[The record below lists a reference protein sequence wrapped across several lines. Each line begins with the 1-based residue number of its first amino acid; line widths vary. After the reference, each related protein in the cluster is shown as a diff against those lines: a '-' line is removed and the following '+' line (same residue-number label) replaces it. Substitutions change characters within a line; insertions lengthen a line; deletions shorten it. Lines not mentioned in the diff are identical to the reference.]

1 MAAVRAYEVRDRTG
15 IDKKSRFT
23 IRESAA
29 RPHYMEITVFGMG
42 YVGCVTAACLAEMG
56 HSVTG
61 VDLQG
66 VKVSLINSGKS
77 PVIEPGLEELIRCGV
92 DAGRLQAT
100 QRVRRL
106 GDISLVCVG
115 TPSNEN
121 GSLGLAQMERVMSEI
136 GGLLRSANGFHV
148 VVVRSTVLPGTVNN
162 VVRPLLEQESGK
174 EDGKHFGIC
183 MNPEFMRET
192 TAIHDFYH
200 PPFTIV
206 GTCDNRA
213 VERVAALYSSL
224 KAPMEQTS
232 IPVAELIKYVS
243 NAFHA
248 LKVCFANE
256 IGNLS
261 KGMGIDSH
269 QVMDIFCKDTKLNI
283 SPYYLKPGF
292 AFGGSC
298 LPKDLRAILYKA
310 KQLDLELPLV
320 GAVLETNR
328 KQVEVAINLI
338 RKTGKSRVGVLGL
351 SFKAG
356 TDDLRESPIVL
367 LIETLI
373 GKGHKLAIYDEE
385 VALAKL
391 VGANKRY
398 IEETIPHIS
407 SLMVPS
413 PKEVIE
419 ASDVVVVGKNSPQ
432 IQEAVANNSDSKL
445 VIDLV
450 RLPFEC
456 VRASQN
462 YKGICW

>member
-261 KGMGIDSH
+261 KSLGIDSH
-269 QVMDIFCKDTKLNI
+269 KVMELFCKDTKLNI
-283 SPYYLKPGF
+283 SPYYLRPGF

-310 KQLDLELPLV
+310 KQLDLELPVLN
-320 GAVLETNR
+320 AVLETNR

-419 ASDVVVVGKNSPQ
+419 ASDVVVVGKNNPQ

>member
-1 MAAVRAYEVRDRTG
+1 MDV
-15 IDKKSRFT
+15 
-23 IRESAA
+23 
-29 RPHYMEITVFGMG
+29 TVFGMG

-66 VKVSLINSGKS
+66 VKVSLVNSGKS
-77 PVIEPGLEELIRCGV
+77 PIIEPDLEQFIRRGV

-100 QRVRRL
+100 QRVQTL
-106 GDISLVCVG
+106 DDISLICVG
-115 TPSNEN
+115 TPGNGN
-121 GSLGLAQMERVMSEI
+121 GSLGLSQVERVVSEI
-136 GGLLRSANGFHV
+136 GELLRSANNFHV
-148 VVVRSTVLPGTVNN
+148 VVVRSTVLPGTVEN
-162 VVRPLLEQESGK
+162 VIRPLLEQTSGK
-174 EDGKHFGIC
+174 MYGKDFGIC

-200 PPFTIV
+200 PPFTIIGARDDRSFEQV
-206 GTCDNRA
+206 A
-213 VERVAALYSSL
+213 AMYSSVKSPVERV
-224 KAPMEQTS
+224 P
-232 IPVAELIKYVS
+232 IPVAELIKYAS

-269 QVMDIFCKDTKLNI
+269 KVMEIFCKDTKLNI
-283 SPYYLKPGF
+283 SPYYLRPGF

-310 KQLDLELPLV
+310 KQLDLELPVL

-328 KQVEVAINLI
+328 KQVEVAFNLI
-338 RKTGKSRVGVLGL
+338 RQTGKSRVGVLGL
-351 SFKAG
+351 SFKG
-356 TDDLRESPIVL
+356 GSDDLRESPIVV

-385 VALAKL
+385 VALARL
-391 VGANKRY
+391 VGANKHY
-398 IEETIPHIS
+398 IEQAIPHIS

-419 ASDVVVVGKNSPQ
+419 ASDVVVVGKNNPQ
-432 IQEAVANNSDSKL
+432 IQEAIANHSDSKL
-445 VIDLV
+445 IIDLI
-450 RLPFEC
+450 RLPPEA
-456 VRASQN
+456 VKPSAN
-462 YKGICW
+462 YQGICW

>member
-1 MAAVRAYEVRDRTG
+1 MD
-15 IDKKSRFT
+15 
-23 IRESAA
+23 
-29 RPHYMEITVFGMG
+29 ITVFGMG

-61 VDLQG
+61 VDLQE
-66 VKVSLINSGKS
+66 VKVSLVNLGKS
-77 PVIEPGLEELIRCGV
+77 PVIEPGLEQLIRRGV

-100 QRVRRL
+100 QRVQRL
-106 GDISLVCVG
+106 DDISLICVG
-115 TPSNEN
+115 TPGNRN
-121 GSLGLAQMERVMSEI
+121 GSLGLSQVERVVSEI
-136 GGLLRSANGFHV
+136 GELLRSANNFHV
-148 VVVRSTVLPGTVNN
+148 VVVRSTVLPGTVEN
-162 VVRPLLEQESGK
+162 VIRPLLEQTSGK
-174 EDGKHFGIC
+174 MDGQDFGIC

-200 PPFTIV
+200 SPFTVIGARDDRSFEQV
-206 GTCDNRA
+206 A
-213 VERVAALYSSL
+213 AMYSSVKSPVERV
-224 KAPMEQTS
+224 P
-232 IPVAELIKYVS
+232 IPVAELIKYAS

-269 QVMDIFCKDTKLNI
+269 KVMEIFCKDTKLNI
-283 SPYYLKPGF
+283 SPYYLRPGF

-298 LPKDLRAILYKA
+298 LPKDLRAILYKG
-310 KQLDLELPLV
+310 KQLDLELPVL

-328 KQVEVAINLI
+328 KQVELAFNLI
-338 RKTGKSRVGVLGL
+338 RQTGKSRVGVLGL
-351 SFKAG
+351 SFKG
-356 TDDLRESPIVL
+356 GSDDLRESPIVV

-391 VGANKRY
+391 VGANKHY
-398 IEETIPHIS
+398 IEQTIPHIS

-419 ASDVVVVGKNSPQ
+419 ASDVVVVSKNNPK
-432 IQEAVANNSDSKL
+432 IQEAIANNGDSKL
-445 VIDLV
+445 IIDLI
-450 RLPFEC
+450 RLPREA
-456 VRASQN
+456 VKASRN
-462 YKGICW
+462 YQGICW

>member
-269 QVMDIFCKDTKLNI
+269 QVMEIFCKDTKLNI

-419 ASDVVVVGKNSPQ
+419 ASDVVVVGKNNPQ

>member
-1 MAAVRAYEVRDRTG
+1 MDV
-15 IDKKSRFT
+15 
-23 IRESAA
+23 
-29 RPHYMEITVFGMG
+29 TVFGMG

-66 VKVSLINSGKS
+66 VKVSLVNSGKS
-77 PVIEPGLEELIRCGV
+77 PIIEPDLEQLIRRGV

-100 QRVRRL
+100 QRVQRL
-106 GDISLVCVG
+106 DDISLICVG
-115 TPSNEN
+115 TPGNGN
-121 GSLGLAQMERVMSEI
+121 GSLGLSQVERVVSEI
-136 GGLLRSANGFHV
+136 GELLRSANNFHV
-148 VVVRSTVLPGTVNN
+148 VVVRSTVLPGTVEN
-162 VVRPLLEQESGK
+162 VIRPLLEQTSGK
-174 EDGKHFGIC
+174 TDGKDFGIC

-192 TAIHDFYH
+192 TAIQDFYH
-200 PPFTIV
+200 PPFTIIGARDDRSFEQV
-206 GTCDNRA
+206 A
-213 VERVAALYSSL
+213 AMYSSVKSPVERV
-224 KAPMEQTS
+224 P
-232 IPVAELIKYVS
+232 IPVAELIKYAS

-269 QVMDIFCKDTKLNI
+269 KVMEIFCKDTKLNI
-283 SPYYLKPGF
+283 SPYYLRPGF

-310 KQLDLELPLV
+310 KQLDLELPVL

-328 KQVEVAINLI
+328 KQVEVAFNLI
-338 RKTGKSRVGVLGL
+338 RQTGKSRVGVLGL
-351 SFKAG
+351 SFKG
-356 TDDLRESPIVL
+356 GSDDLRESPIVV

-385 VALAKL
+385 VALARL
-391 VGANKRY
+391 VGANKHY
-398 IEETIPHIS
+398 IEQAIPHIS

-419 ASDVVVVGKNSPQ
+419 ASDVVVVGKNNPQ
-432 IQEAVANNSDSKL
+432 IREAVANHSDSKL
-445 VIDLV
+445 IIDLI
-450 RLPFEC
+450 RLPPEA
-456 VRASQN
+456 VKPSPN
-462 YKGICW
+462 YQGICW